1 MAQLSE
7 EQKKTVTQWVAEGA
21 SLNEVQD
28 RLKREFDITLT
39 YLDARLLVMELGL
52 KIQEKKQAEEPK
64 PEDPAPEEPMPGAG
78 AGPDDGAYSDEL
90 TEAEAELLQDDAEM
104 LPEGGASMLS
114 VSLDAITV
122 PGTMVSGKV
131 TFSDGKTG
139 GWYVD
144 QFGRLGLQPPEPG
157 YQPPPTDIPA
167 FQRELDRLLRQRG
180 Y

>member
-1 MAQLSE
+1 MAQLTE
-7 EQKKTVTQWVAEGA
+7 EQKKTVAQWTAEGA

-39 YLDARLLVMELGL
+39 YLDARLLLMELGL
-52 KIQEKKQAEEPK
+52 KIQEKAKQEEPK
-64 PEDPAPEEPMPGAG
+64 PEPPAAPAPLPGAESG
-78 AGPDDGAYSDEL
+78 DGEYSDEL
-90 TEAEAELLQDDAEM
+90 TEAEAELLQDEPLSD
-104 LPEGGASMLS
+104 EGGASTLT

>member
-1 MAQLSE
+1 MR
-7 EQKKTVTQWVAEGA
+7 GC
-21 SLNEVQD
+21 
-28 RLKREFDITLT
+28 
-39 YLDARLLVMELGL
+39 GG
-52 KIQEKKQAEEPK
+52 KKQEEPK
-64 PEDPAPEEPMPGAG
+64 AETPAAEVPLPGAG
-78 AGPDDGAYSDEL
+78 PGEEGYADEL
-90 TEAEAELLQDDAEM
+90 TQAEAELLQDEP
-104 LPEGGASMLS
+104 LPADGGASTLS

-131 TFSDGKTG
+131 TFSDGKTE

>member
-7 EQKKTVTQWVAEGA
+7 GQKKTVAQWVAEGA

-28 RLKREFDITLT
+28 RLKRDFNITLT

-64 PEDPAPEEPMPGAG
+64 PETPATSAPAPGAG
-78 AGPDDGAYSDEL
+78 PEDEAYSDEL
-90 TEAEAELLQDDAEM
+90 TEAEAELLQHDSEM
-104 LPEGGASMLS
+104 LPEGGASTLS

>member
-1 MAQLSE
+1 MAQLTE
-7 EQKKTVTQWVAEGA
+7 EQKKTVAQWTAEGA

-39 YLDARLLVMELGL
+39 YLDARLLILELGL
-52 KIQEKKQAEEPK
+52 KIQEKKQPEEPK
-64 PEDPAPEEPMPGAG
+64 PEPPPAQAPQQA
-78 AGPDDGAYSDEL
+78 AGPGDEEYPEEL
-90 TEAEAELLQDDAEM
+90 TEAEAELLQDEALAAD
-104 LPEGGASMLS
+104 GGASTLT

>member
-1 MAQLSE
+1 MAQLTE
-7 EQKKTVTQWVAEGA
+7 EQKKTVAQWTAEGA

-28 RLKREFDITLT
+28 RLKRDFDITLT
-39 YLDARLLVMELGL
+39 YLDARLLLMELGL
-52 KIQEKKQAEEPK
+52 KIQEKAKQEEPK
-64 PEDPAPEEPMPGAG
+64 PEPPADQAPLPGAEPG
-78 AGPDDGAYSDEL
+78 ADDYSDQL
-90 TEAEAELLQDDAEM
+90 TEAEAELLQDEP
-104 LPEGGASMLS
+104 LPADGEASTLT

-144 QFGRLGLQPPEPG
+144 QFGRLGLQPPEQG

-167 FQRELDRLLRQRG
+167 FQRELDKLLRQRG

>member
-1 MAQLSE
+1 MAQLTD

-28 RLKREFDITLT
+28 RLKRECDITLT
-39 YLDARLLVMELGL
+39 YLDARLLIMELGL
-52 KIQEKKQAEEPK
+52 KLQEKKQPEEPK
-64 PEDPAPEEPMPGAG
+64 PETPAPSAGRPPGPGEEAG
-78 AGPDDGAYSDEL
+78 GEAYPEEL
-90 TEAEAELLQDDAEM
+90 TEAEAEILGEESLA
-104 LPEGGASMLS
+104 PEGASTLS
-114 VSLDAITV
+114 VTLDAITV

-157 YQPPPTDIPA
+157 YQPPTTDIPA
-167 FQRELDRLLRQRG
+167 FQRELDRLLRSRG
-180 Y
+180 F

>member
-52 KIQEKKQAEEPK
+52 KLQEKKQAEEPK
-64 PEDPAPEEPMPGAG
+64 PEDPAPAAAG
-78 AGPDDGAYSDEL
+78 AGPDEEAYSDEL
-90 TEAEAELLQDDAEM
+90 TEAEAELLQDEAEM
-104 LPEGGASMLS
+104 LPEGGSSTLS

-139 GWYVD
+139 GWHVD

-180 Y
+180 F

>member
-1 MAQLSE
+1 MAQLTD
-7 EQKKTVTQWVAEGA
+7 EQKKTVAQWVAEGA
-21 SLNEVQD
+21 SLNDVQD
-28 RLKREFDITLT
+28 RLKREFNLTLT
-39 YLDARLLVMELGL
+39 YLDARLLIIELGL
-52 KIQEKKQAEEPK
+52 KLQEKKQPEESK
-64 PEDPAPEEPMPGAG
+64 PEPAEPSALPGGPGDEDYPE
-78 AGPDDGAYSDEL
+78 EL
-90 TEAEAELLQDDAEM
+90 TEAEAEILEEGPEA
-104 LPEGGASMLS
+104 PEGGGESTLS

-167 FQRELDRLLRQRG
+167 FQRELDRLLRSRG
-180 Y
+180 F

>member
-1 MAQLSE
+1 MAQLTE
-7 EQKKTVTQWVAEGA
+7 EQKKTVAQWTAEGA

-39 YLDARLLVMELGL
+39 YLDARLLILELGL
-52 KIQEKKQAEEPK
+52 KIQEKKQPEEPK
-64 PEDPAPEEPMPGAG
+64 PEPPPAQAPQQA
-78 AGPDDGAYSDEL
+78 AGPGDEEYPEEL
-90 TEAEAELLQDDAEM
+90 TEAEAELLQDEA
-104 LPEGGASMLS
+104 LPADGGASTLT